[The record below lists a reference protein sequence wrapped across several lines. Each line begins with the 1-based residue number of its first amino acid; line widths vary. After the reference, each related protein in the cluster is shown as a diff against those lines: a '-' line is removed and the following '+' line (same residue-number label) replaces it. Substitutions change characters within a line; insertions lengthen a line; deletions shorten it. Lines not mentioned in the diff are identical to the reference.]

1 MLEYIGKYYDQILS
15 MLVDHCKLVM
25 VSILI
30 SFVLAF
36 GLSIIARRFRP
47 VSGILLTVFI
57 GIYCIPSLALFA
69 FLIPFFGLGQP
80 TAILAL
86 VLYNQVLLIRSILA
100 GFHSVSSSVSES
112 AKGMGIGFFNT
123 LIKVELPLAMPAIL
137 GGLRVA
143 TISTS
148 GIVTVAALINAGG
161 LGVLLFD
168 GIRTNNFMKV
178 WLGVILVCGF
188 TLLLNWGLSALE
200 KRSQKYARGEA

>member
-1 MLEYIGKYYDQILS
+1 MLEYIGKYYDQIFT
-15 MLVDHCKLVM
+15 MLVDHCKLVF

-36 GLSIIARRFRP
+36 ALSIVARRFKAM
-47 VSGILLTVFI
+47 SGVLLALFI
-57 GIYCIPSLALFA
+57 GVYCIPSLALFA

-100 GFHSVSSSVSES
+100 AFKSVPSSVSEA
-112 AKGMGIGFFNT
+112 AKGMGIGFLNG
-123 LIKVELPLAMPAIL
+123 LRKVELPLALPAIL

-168 GIRTNNFMKV
+168 GIRTNNFDKI
-178 WLGVILVCGF
+178 WLGVILVCSF
-188 TLLLNWGLSALE
+188 TLLLNWGLSVLE
-200 KRSQKYARGEA
+200 KRSLRIARGER